1 VPEELVT
8 TACPCSDEVLG
19 FLRATTALYAEQDV
33 DGVAE
38 LFTPDVVFADH
49 RPLGTN
55 DSNGREEMKTFLRL
69 TYETLPD
76 FKISVLVLDQRHNTY
91 LARDTYAGHA
101 AEGGGEAV
109 IEWWVVDTL
118 REGRL
123 AREDIYATEDEARAE
138 FEKRT
143 VHPPS

>member
-1 VPEELVT
+1 MVT
-8 TACPCSDEVLG
+8 AACPCSDEVLG
-19 FLRATTALYAEQDV
+19 FLRATTARYAERDV

-38 LFTPDVVFADH
+38 LFTPDVAFADH

-55 DSNGREEMKTFLRL
+55 DSNGRDEIKTFLRL

-76 FKISVLVLDQRHNTY
+76 FKVEVLVLAQQGDTY

-101 AEGGGEAV
+101 AEGGGEALMQ
-109 IEWWVVDTL
+109 WWVVDTL
-118 REGRL
+118 RHGRL

-138 FEKRT
+138 YEKRT